1 MCLSFFLSFFL
12 LLFFSRITG
21 KNVAIKQ
28 IKDIFENFII
38 LKRIYREISILR
50 NLSHLC
56 LISLLDVYSSDSTSS
71 ASSSSSVYSPT
82 KTNANASTA
91 SLVNIPSAFFLSS
104 VSSPSLSLHPYD
116 EINLFL
122 IFEYMDADLYKI
134 IRSNQFLSDEHVE
147 FIFYQLVDGLSYIH
161 SMNVIHRDL
170 KPANILINCSNCH
183 IKIAD
188 FGLAR
193 ILDCNGNGEAAGGE
207 GGNSSSSKKDSVSDS
222 DSNSWGGVGGFGSPA
237 GGEGIET
244 RNVTVIHTSD
254 DDDDDDLIGYGDDF
268 DDLYS
273 SSSSGN
279 GGSSATGVNDND
291 ETDSLVSPPVVIVA
305 DNSKSTPSTAV
316 SFHSNTTFTSSS
328 SATTTFANPIH
339 PDFVP
344 LPPASS
350 SSSSSSS
357 SSTLPPPLPLS
368 RGLTKHVVTRWY
380 RAPEVILLQPY
391 TKAVDVWSL
400 GCIFAELL
408 GCIKENISDYRQRK
422 ALFPGER

>member
-1 MCLSFFLSFFL
+1 M
-12 LLFFSRITG
+12 
-21 KNVAIKQ
+21 NVTNCPV
-28 IKDIFENFII
+28 E
-38 LKRIYREISILR
+38 LR
-50 NLSHLC
+50 LM
-56 LISLLDVYSSDSTSS
+56 
-71 ASSSSSVYSPT
+71 
-82 KTNANASTA
+82 
-91 SLVNIPSAFFLSS
+91 VNIPSAFFLSS
-104 VSSPSLSLHPYD
+104 VSSRSLSLHPYD

-193 ILDCNGNGEAAGGE
+193 ILDCSGNGEKGGDVE
-207 GGNSSSSKKDSVSDS
+207 GGSSSKRDSVSDS
-222 DSNSWGGVGGFGSPA
+222 DNSSKFGFGSP

-244 RNVTVIHTSD
+244 RNVTFIHTD
-254 DDDDDDLIGYGDDF
+254 DDDDDDEYGGYGGDEN
-268 DDLYS
+268 DLYS

-279 GGSSATGVNDND
+279 GGSTGVNDND
-291 ETDSLVSPPVVIVA
+291 DTDSLVSPPA
-305 DNSKSTPSTAV
+305 TTGGNSKFTPSSTV
-316 SFHSNTTFTSSS
+316 SFQSNSAFASSS
-328 SATTTFANPIH
+328 TTTFANPIH

-344 LPPASS
+344 LPPSS
-350 SSSSSSS
+350 STT

-422 ALFPGER
+422 ALFPGDR